1 MPETEANRRLR
12 WAAVEAMRDAR
23 RKAWAAKQEGMLH
36 GVAEAN
42 REQRRL
48 EAAGRFRYTSSLK
61 LARTV
66 KQAHPAFDCQ
76 VCGQRVYPS
85 AVVPGVLARVVQLRL
100 CVLCLTWAEVRSWHR
115 AEDVQLWNAARLV
128 ASGKGGP
135 APKKPGEPWT
145 VRGGVAFRGEVLLG
159 PMPGAIADLSP
170 DGSTT
175 TDPQPGRP
183 PTG

>member
-1 MPETEANRRLR
+1 MPETEAARRLR

-66 KQAHPAFDCQ
+66 ARAHPAFDCQ

-85 AVVPGVLARVVQLRL
+85 AVVPGVLARLAELRL
-100 CVLCLTWAEVRSWHR
+100 CVLCLTWAEVRGWHR
-115 AEDVQLWNAARLV
+115 AEDVQAWSVARLV
-128 ASGKGGP
+128 ASTKGEP
-135 APKKPGEPWT
+135 VPKKPGEPWT

-159 PMPGAIADLSP
+159 PMPGTIADVA
-170 DGSTT
+170 STT
-175 TDPQPGRP
+175 TDPP
-183 PTG
+183 PE